1 MFTYEQ
7 AILQAHIEVMNQLSR
22 AENFGKSYATK
33 MREADLLAQ
42 SVNISNN
49 LFRSAHAD
57 YMEVL
62 LTQRE
67 ALEAKIDL
75 TEIRLKQVLA
85 RVNLYKALGG
95 GWQ

>member
-1 MFTYEQ
+1 
-7 AILQAHIEVMNQLSR
+7 
-22 AENFGKSYATK
+22 